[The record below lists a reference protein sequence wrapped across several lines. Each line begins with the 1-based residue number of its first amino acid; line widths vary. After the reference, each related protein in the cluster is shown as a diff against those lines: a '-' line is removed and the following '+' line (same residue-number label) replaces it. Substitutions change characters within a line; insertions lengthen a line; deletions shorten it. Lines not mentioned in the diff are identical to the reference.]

1 MFNPLV
7 IGSLGVLA
15 SGLAFRVYQ
24 KENEAKSYA
33 LGKATN
39 DPNDANARTCLN
51 VRQATEKQAFK
62 TFVIVGGVSIAATLA
77 AVAFR
82 K

>member
-1 MFNPLV
+1 MFSPLL
-7 IGSLGVLA
+7 IGSIGVAA
-15 SGLAFRVYQ
+15 SGLTFWNYQ

-77 AVAFR
+77 ALALR

>member
-1 MFNPLV
+1 MNPLI
-7 IGSLGVLA
+7 IGGIGVVA
-15 SGLAFRVYQ
+15 SGLAFRNYQ

-39 DPNDANARTCLN
+39 DQNDANARTCLN

-62 TFVIVGGVSIAATLA
+62 TFVIVGGASIAATLA
-77 AVAFR
+77 AHWFR